1 MVIKSFFTDK
11 GIPKTSLTP
20 LITIRRVSD
29 SAIII
34 NAQAMTEIA
43 GGWYKYTFSNDLGED
58 YVVTVDGTATL
69 GNSDRYQSGTIAKD
83 EYEDDD
89 GRII

>member
-11 GIPKTSLTP
+11 GVPKTLLVP

-29 SAIII
+29 SAVVV
-34 NAQAMTEIA
+34 NALPMTEIA
-43 GGWYKYTFSNDLGED
+43 GGWYKYTFGNDLGED

-69 GNSDRYQSGTIAKD
+69 KDIDRYQSGEIAKD
-83 EYEDDD
+83 EFEDDD
-89 GRII
+89 GRIV

>member
-1 MVIKSFFTDK
+1 MIIKSFFTDK
-11 GIPKTSLTP
+11 GIPKTSLIP

-34 NAQAMTEIA
+34 NSQAMTEIA
-43 GGWYKYTFSNDLGED
+43 GGWYKYTFNNDLGED
-58 YVVTVDGTATL
+58 YVVTVDGTTTL